1 MGAVATRRVLQG
13 RRRGLRF
20 RPLLK
25 SPCKSSPSRAQL
37 PAVELE
43 LMWLPRRCCTSLAA
57 VAMAAAVVI
66 WTRSRPGSSP
76 TLATTASS
84 PPSWTA
90 TRHVRARATTDRS
103 HLTRT
108 RTRSQSSADACGW
121 SLYMCVFIPCRM
133 CSACLGGLPAGGGR
147 GDRGGD
153 AGARGVAARSRRRR
167 RRALRAG
174 PGARP
179 VHGGVPNQQSS
190 HGQGGHEEVL
200 IIRLI

>member
-1 MGAVATRRVLQG
+1 MGAAATRALQG
-13 RRRGLRF
+13 RRRGLRC
-20 RPLLK
+20 RPRLK
-25 SPCKSSPSRAQL
+25 SPCKSTPSRPQL

-121 SLYMCVFIPCRM
+121 SLCICVHSCRM
-133 CSACLGGLPAGGGR
+133 CSACLGRLPAGGGR
-147 GDRGGD
+147 GDRGSG

-167 RRALRAG
+167 RRAHRAG

-200 IIRLI
+200 IIRLM